1 MWWHRFNLVSVP
13 PPRSEMATL
22 PQFYQRGMSVPT
34 PLLPHLAFHTLHTL
48 FPALLSIHLIQWR
61 QEQQSEGLWFLL
73 TTNVISDYNRGEN
86 GAESGFIL
94 LQ

>member
-1 MWWHRFNLVSVP
+1 
-13 PPRSEMATL
+13 MATL
-22 PQFYQRGMSVPT
+22 LQFYQRDMSTPT
-34 PLLPHLAFHTLHTL
+34 PLLSHLAFHTLYTL

-61 QEQQSEGLWFLL
+61 QEQQSQGLFLL

-86 GAESGFIL
+86 GAESRFIL